1 MQSVTKLSHRRD
13 IDGLRAISVLS
24 VFLYHLDVPPF
35 GGGFVGV
42 DLFFVVS
49 GYLISRII
57 LSEADR
63 GEFSVQRFYERRIR
77 RLFPAAIVTI
87 IGTMAIGALWFSPE
101 LFKGLAQ
108 DVVATLGSVS
118 NFYFWRGSHA
128 YFASSADPSPV
139 LHFWSLAVE
148 EQFYLLWPVFILLG
162 RRLLGGAL
170 PLLILGSAV
179 LSLGWSQA
187 TLATDSSGAFYLPTC
202 RAFEFA
208 IGSLIIFVEQRLT
221 LSVAARSLLAAAGLA
236 LIGYAIVSFDSATP
250 FPGVNALIPC
260 LGAAS
265 VILAGDRHAL
275 SPLLTNPLSARIGL
289 VSYSLYLVHWP
300 LIVYAS
306 YIIGDDAK
314 SATAKVLI
322 VALAMTL
329 AELMYRRI
337 ETPYREGRSSLLRVA
352 GPAAA
357 MIVSLAA
364 VAFVANRQDG
374 WPWRLPAQA
383 RELADLQR
391 FGFWP
396 CAKSAQSK
404 CAFGSLSDP
413 VGLQLL
419 GDSFAEH
426 YVAALDPVA
435 KRAAIRGEAY
445 TAEGCPLL
453 AGLVRTDFDGSQDC
467 KRQRDSYLA
476 AIKQSQAAVVLSQSW
491 MTYGD
496 SISNELAPEVKAPA
510 LQIWRAGIENSIRD
524 LGGSGRRFLIIA
536 PGVEP
541 GCRSLMSRFAPGPLW
556 HAPGKPCP
564 SVPLDRVQADNRE
577 FHAML
582 EDIRSRYADQLFVL
596 YPERYLCG
604 EAECPTSVDGLWL
617 YWDVNHLTV
626 AGARRVGE
634 GASDQLLEFIRG
646 RQVAPLSPAN
656 RNRTEATSTE
666 RN

>member
-1 MQSVTKLSHRRD
+1 MITKLSHRRD
-13 IDGLRAISVLS
+13 IDGLRAIAVLS
-24 VFLYHLDVPPF
+24 VFFYHLDVPPF

-63 GEFSVQRFYERRIR
+63 GEFSMQRFYERRIR

-87 IGTMAIGALWFSPE
+87 IGVLVIGGLWFSPE

-108 DVVATLGSVS
+108 DIVATLGSVS

-128 YFASSADPSPV
+128 YFANSTDPSPV

-148 EQFYLLWPVFILLG
+148 EQFYLFWPAFILLG
-162 RRLLGGAL
+162 RRLLGRAL
-170 PLLILGSAV
+170 PLLILGSAI
-179 LSLGWSQA
+179 LSLGLAQA

-208 IGSLIIFVEQRLT
+208 IGSLVIFAEQRLT
-221 LSVAARSLLAAAGLA
+221 FSAGARSVLAAAGLA
-236 LIGYAIVSFDSATP
+236 LIGYAVVSFDNATS
-250 FPGVNALIPC
+250 FPGANALIPC
-260 LGAAS
+260 LGAAC

-275 SPLLTNPLSARIGL
+275 SPALTNPLTAGIGL

-300 LIVYAS
+300 LIVFAS
-306 YIIGDDAK
+306 YIMGDDAK
-314 SATAKVLI
+314 SAAMKVLI
-322 VALAMTL
+322 VALAVTL
-329 AELMYRRI
+329 AALMYQWV
-337 ETPYREGRSSLLRVA
+337 EKPYRAGRSSLLRVA

-357 MIVSLAA
+357 AIVSVAI

-374 WPWRLPAQA
+374 WPWRLSAPA
-383 RELADLQR
+383 REIAELQR

-396 CAKSAQSK
+396 CSKSAHSK
-404 CAFGSLSDP
+404 CAFGSLSDR
-413 VGLQLL
+413 VGVQLL

-426 YVAALDPVA
+426 YVAALDP
-435 KRAAIRGEAY
+435 AARSAAVRGEAY

-453 AGLVRTDFDGSQDC
+453 VGLVRIDFDGSQDC

-476 AIKQSQAAVVLSQSW
+476 AIRQNQAAIVLSQSW
-491 MTYGD
+491 MTYGN
-496 SISNELAPEVKAPA
+496 SIRNELAPEVKGPA
-510 LQIWRAGIENSIRD
+510 LQIWRAGIENTIQE
-524 LGGSGRRFLIIA
+524 LGGSGRRIMIIA

-541 GCRSLMSRFAPGPLW
+541 GCRSAMSRFAPGPLW
-556 HAPGKPCP
+556 HAPSKPCP
-564 SVPLDRVQADNRE
+564 PVPLDRVQADNRE
-577 FHAML
+577 FHSML
-582 EDIRSRYADQLFVL
+582 EEIRTRHPSQVFIL

-604 EAECPTSVDGLWL
+604 EAECPTAMGGLWL

-626 AGARRVGE
+626 AGARRVGD
-634 GASDQLLEFIRG
+634 GASDRLLEFIRG
-646 RQVAPLSPAN
+646 KQEGPSLPSHRGRAETISTD
-656 RNRTEATSTE
+656 RN
-666 RN
+666 

>member
-1 MQSVTKLSHRRD
+1 MVTKLSHRRD
-13 IDGLRAISVLS
+13 IDGLRAIAVLS

-63 GEFSVQRFYERRIR
+63 GEFSLQRFYERRIR

-87 IGTMAIGALWFSPE
+87 IGILAVGGLWFSPE
-101 LFKGLAQ
+101 LFKGLTQ
-108 DVVATLGSVS
+108 DAVATLVSVS

-128 YFASSADPSPV
+128 YFANSTDPIPV

-148 EQFYLLWPVFILLG
+148 EQFYLFWPVFILLG
-162 RRLLGGAL
+162 RRLLGRAL
-170 PLLILGSAV
+170 PLLILGIAI
-179 LSLGWSQA
+179 LSLGVAQA

-208 IGSLIIFVEQRLT
+208 IGALVIFAEQRLT
-221 LSVAARSLLAAAGLA
+221 FPAGARSLLAAAGFA
-236 LIGYAIVSFDSATP
+236 LIAYAVVSFDSATS
-250 FPGVNALIPC
+250 FPGATALIPC
-260 LGAAS
+260 LGAAC
-265 VILAGDRHAL
+265 VILAGERHVL
-275 SPLLTNPLSARIGL
+275 SPVLTNPLSAGIGL

-300 LIVYAS
+300 LIVYAN
-306 YIIGDDAK
+306 YILGDDAK
-314 SATAKVLI
+314 SVAVKVLI
-322 VALAMTL
+322 VALAMAL
-329 AELMYRRI
+329 AALMYRLI
-337 ETPYREGRSSLLRVA
+337 EQPYRAGRSSLLRVA

-357 MIVSLAA
+357 TIVALAI

-383 RELADLQR
+383 REVADLQR

-404 CAFGSLSDP
+404 CAFGSLSGP
-413 VGLQLL
+413 VGVQVL

-426 YVAALDPVA
+426 YVAALDPAA
-435 KRAAIRGEAY
+435 KRAAVRGEAY

-453 AGLVRTDFDGSQDC
+453 VGLVRTAFDGSQDC
-467 KRQRDSYLA
+467 KRQRDTYLA
-476 AIKQSQAAVVLSQSW
+476 AIRQNQAPIVLSQSW

-496 SISNELAPEVKAPA
+496 ALRNELAPEVNAPA
-510 LQIWRAGIENSIRD
+510 LQVWRAGIENTIHE
-524 LGGSGRRFLIIA
+524 LGGSGRRILIIA

-541 GCRSLMSRFAPGPLW
+541 GCRSPMSRFAPGPLW
-556 HAPGKPCP
+556 HAPSKPCP
-564 SVPLDRVQADNRE
+564 AVPLDRVQADNRE

-582 EDIRSRYADQLFVL
+582 EEIRSRYPNQVFLL

-604 EAECPTSVDGLWL
+604 EAECPTAMDGLWL

-626 AGARRVGE
+626 AGAQRVGD
-634 GASDQLLEFIRG
+634 GASSQLLEFIRG
-646 RQVAPLSPAN
+646 K
-656 RNRTEATSTE
+656 
-666 RN
+666 